1 MIETKTKSV
10 VIAASA
16 AIGTSGRPGYLHG
29 ITCMHAGAAAISLA
43 QVYDGA
49 STAGTEKW
57 RIGTPNTATASKSVS
72 QLNIYC
78 PDGIYVALSN
88 AIVTIEYSACV

>member
-1 MIETKTKSV
+1 MIENKTSSV

-16 AIGTSGRPGYLHG
+16 VIGTSGKPGYLHG

-43 QVYDGA
+43 QVYDGTDA
-49 STAGTEKW
+49 TGTEKW

-72 QLNIYC
+72 KLNIYC
-78 PDGIYVALSN
+78 PSGIYVALSN

>member
-16 AIGTSGRPGYLHG
+16 AIGTSGQPGYLHG
-29 ITCMHAGAAAISLA
+29 ITCMHAGGVAISLA

-57 RIGTPNTATASKSVS
+57 RIGTPNTATASKSIS
-72 QLNIYC
+72 GLNIHC